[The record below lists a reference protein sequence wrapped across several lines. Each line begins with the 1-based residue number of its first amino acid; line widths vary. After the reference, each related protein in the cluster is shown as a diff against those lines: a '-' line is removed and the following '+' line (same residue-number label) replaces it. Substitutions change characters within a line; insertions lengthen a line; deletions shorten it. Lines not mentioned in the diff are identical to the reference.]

1 MFNIGGSA
9 AQFAIGL
16 TNDTGATRAVGD
28 LVAVKIANLSATLG
42 SGAATGYEADLV
54 RVGSGGTAG
63 KDDFNRVATG
73 VVVGKPG
80 SEFAVGEE
88 MMVQVYGPAKV
99 KVRLGAGAS
108 TTLYRDAVMLND
120 QVYLTENGARSNYN
134 SAGETLQAF
143 QELRAT
149 ILQVVTNTTSGAA
162 DILCTCYLK
171 WPTI

>member
-54 RVGSGGTAG
+54 KILANGQG
-63 KDDFNRVATG
+63 DFNRVATG
-73 VVVGKPG
+73 VIVGKPG

>member
-28 LVAVKIANLSATLG
+28 VVAVKIANLCATLG

-54 RVGSGGTAG
+54 NVDNGGAG
-63 KDDFNRVATG
+63 KGDFNRVATG

-88 MMVQVYGPAKV
+88 MMVQIYGPVKA
-99 KVRLGAGAS
+99 KVRLAAGATS
-108 TTLYRDAVMLND
+108 SLYSDLVMANGL
-120 QVYLTENGARSNYN
+120 VYLAEAAKLDFSAAGTSIQAAQLVRGTVLTAVKNEGA
-134 SAGETLQAF
+134 AP
-143 QELRAT
+143 
-149 ILQVVTNTTSGAA
+149 A
-162 DILCTCYLK
+162 DILVSVYLK

>member
-1 MFNIGGSA
+1 
-9 AQFAIGL
+9 
-16 TNDTGATRAVGD
+16 
-28 LVAVKIANLSATLG
+28 
-42 SGAATGYEADLV
+42 
-54 RVGSGGTAG
+54 
-63 KDDFNRVATG
+63 
-73 VVVGKPG
+73 
-80 SEFAVGEE
+80 
-88 MMVQVYGPAKV
+88 MVQVYGPAKV
-99 KVRLGAGAS
+99 KVRLAAGAS

-134 SAGETLQAF
+134 SAAETLQAF